1 MTLTIYFPLKALRNS
16 MGVPSQWVALPM
28 IIPRELTVK
37 GGTHYGVNFIPPQ
50 FSLLEDFRVEVKW
63 KVARG

>member
-1 MTLTIYFPLKALRNS
+1 